1 MMTHTVKVQPRLVT
15 VQEYERMVQSG
26 VFPKAE
32 RLEMIEGQIVSLAA
46 ASASIASVVKR
57 LDALLANGTTAQL
70 LVSVHDPIRLARSE
84 LQPDLVLLRL
94 RDDNYFGGPPS
105 ASDVLLVIEVA
116 DTSADYDRNVKI
128 PVYGRGGIAEAW
140 LIDLSAR
147 AIQVYREPGNDGYS
161 VQKTVAAG
169 DQLSPLALPDI
180 SLSVSEILGAAA

>member
-147 AIQVYREPGNDGYS
+147 AIQVYREPGNDGYG